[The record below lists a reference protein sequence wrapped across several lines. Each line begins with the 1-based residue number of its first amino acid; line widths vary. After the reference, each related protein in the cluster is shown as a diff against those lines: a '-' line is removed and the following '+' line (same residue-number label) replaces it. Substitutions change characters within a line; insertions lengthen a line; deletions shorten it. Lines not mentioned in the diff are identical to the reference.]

1 MLLLLLDQISDTLN
15 GKIQVNSPLKKYH
28 PSFKTTFSSHN
39 IHIQQYR
46 LYWKFENIAPGL
58 GEENIAPGLGEE
70 NITPGLG
77 EENIAPGLGEAHIA
91 PGLGEAYIAPGLG
104 EENICVRVKLVD
116 GTLTIPY

>member
-77 EENIAPGLGEAHIA
+77 RGKYNTWPGRGKYNTWPRGFKVGRYPVLLPA
-91 PGLGEAYIAPGLG
+91 
-104 EENICVRVKLVD
+104 
-116 GTLTIPY
+116 